1 MAKGDKYLG
10 LTNYL
15 REKREKEIELTFDE
29 IERIIGFKLPDS
41 HKKNDKAWWSNDKT
55 HSQAI
60 AWLNVG
66 YETSNVSET
75 LEKEIIRFREKSS

>member
-1 MAKGDKYLG
+1 MAKGDKYLA
-10 LTNYL
+10 LMNYL
-15 REKREKEIELTFDE
+15 MGKREKEIELTFDE
-29 IERIIGFKLPDS
+29 IEKIVGFELPDS

-60 AWLNVG
+60 AWLNAG

-75 LEKEIIRFREKSS
+75 LKKEIIRFIKK